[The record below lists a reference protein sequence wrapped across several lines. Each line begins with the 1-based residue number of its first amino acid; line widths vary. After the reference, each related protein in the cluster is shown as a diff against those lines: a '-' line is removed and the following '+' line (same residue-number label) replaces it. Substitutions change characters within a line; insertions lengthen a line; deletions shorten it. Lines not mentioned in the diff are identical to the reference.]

1 MLLDPYQNLGQAIK
15 RQIEAKG
22 YPTVEGFA
30 HEHAIPKGT
39 LSKIVNGKVDA
50 KYSTLLRIAQGLGIS
65 VSELLPAH
73 PVPGNWV
80 MERPASGY
88 RVGAAAGSG
97 AAVKR
102 KRRG

>member
-1 MLLDPYQNLGQAIK
+1 LDPYQNLGQAIK

-50 KYSTLLRIAQGLGIS
+50 KYSTLLRIAQALGMNVTDLI
-65 VSELLPAH
+65 PAH

-80 MERPASGY
+80 MERPASAY
-88 RVGAAAGSG
+88 RAAPSAGSP
-97 AAVKR
+97 KR

>member
-1 MLLDPYQNLGQAIK
+1 MQLDPYQSLGQAIK
-15 RQIEAKG
+15 RLIEVKG

-50 KYSTLLRIAQGLGIS
+50 KISTLLRISQALGVS
-65 VSELLPAH
+65 VTDFFPSH

-80 MERPASGY
+80 MERPASAY
-88 RVGAAAGSG
+88 RTGAGAG
-97 AAVKR
+97 KR

>member
-1 MLLDPYQNLGQAIK
+1 LDPYQSLGQTIK

-50 KYSTLLRIAQGLGIS
+50 KISTLLRISQALGIS
-65 VSELLPAH
+65 VTELFPAH

-88 RVGAAAGSG
+88 RAGAG
-97 AAVKR
+97 KR

>member
-1 MLLDPYQNLGQAIK
+1 MQLDPYQSLGQAIK
-15 RQIEAKG
+15 KQIEAKG

-50 KYSTLLRIAQGLGIS
+50 KISTLLRISQALGIS
-65 VSELLPAH
+65 VTDFFPAH

-80 MERPASGY
+80 MERPVSGY
-88 RVGAAAGSG
+88 RAGSASG
-97 AAVKR
+97 KR

>member
-50 KYSTLLRIAQGLGIS
+50 KYSTLLRIAQGLG
-65 VSELLPAH
+65 VGVAELLPAH
-73 PVPGNWV
+73 PAPGNWV
-80 MERPASGY
+80 MERPASAY
-88 RVGAAAGSG
+88 RAGPAAAG
-97 AAVKR
+97 KR

>member
-1 MLLDPYQNLGQAIK
+1 MHLDPYQSLGQAIK
-15 RQIEAKG
+15 RHIEAKG
-22 YPTVEGFA
+22 YATLEGFA

-50 KYSTLLRIAQGLGIS
+50 KISTLLRISQALGVS
-65 VSELLPAH
+65 VTEFFPSH

-80 MERPASGY
+80 MERPAAAY
-88 RVGAAAGSG
+88 RAGAG
-97 AAVKR
+97 KR